1 MSQREQAY
9 WSKVIND
16 ELKFCVRVV
25 DDLLKPAHQDLAW
38 VFYDLP
44 AKDFDWA
51 PAYYATIKKPIALT
65 PIQKKLKTG
74 GYADLAAFDA
84 DMQLMFRNCF
94 TFNPPDSDV
103 YVMGAK
109 LKEVYEGKMQKKPV
123 PPPLEPEEEMDVDDD
138 EDDDEVDPDDANAVL
153 VQQLQRQIAELEGTL
168 ETLESSKSKN
178 PVLITSTRVAL
189 NSVQAALAG
198 AMSVSGMMGK
208 KGKKRA
214 SADATGAAKKKS
226 KGDAKKAAPAKPKK
240 PSSPAPRKRS
250 AGSDEEDVRTV
261 TFDQKEELAAKITE
275 LTDER
280 LEGAIRIL
288 NEDKPPG
295 QQGGEDDEIEL
306 DIDELSPQTLY
317 KLYKYVVRPK
327 KKSTQPELGPNGKP
341 IPASQPIDGRK
352 RGTGGLKKKNLD
364 ETEEAERIARL
375 QQQLQ
380 QFNDPD
386 HIPKPATPGQ
396 DAEAS
401 GKHDDLVASESSSGE
416 DESES
421 ESDMD

>member
-1 MSQREQAY
+1 
-9 WSKVIND
+9 
-16 ELKFCVRVV
+16 
-25 DDLLKPAHQDLAW
+25 
-38 VFYDLP
+38 
-44 AKDFDWA
+44 
-51 PAYYATIKKPIALT
+51 
-65 PIQKKLKTG
+65 
-74 GYADLAAFDA
+74 
-84 DMQLMFRNCF
+84 
-94 TFNPPDSDV
+94 
-103 YVMGAK
+103 
-109 LKEVYEGKMQKKPV
+109 
-123 PPPLEPEEEMDVDDD
+123 MDVDDD